1 MGTTEVS
8 ARGSGELPKCE
19 TKFSY
24 VNIYVDLDAS
34 GGFVI
39 GGSANAKLTFDV
51 MDKMKSDLTYTM
63 SGGITGDVGIEL
75 SVGAG
80 VEAGGTIYFGL

>member
-1 MGTTEVS
+1 
-8 ARGSGELPKCE
+8 
-19 TKFSY
+19 
-24 VNIYVDLDAS
+24 
-34 GGFVI
+34 
-39 GGSANAKLTFDV
+39 